1 MTWCLFRGVGLANA
15 HCCPPTRPLI
25 SAKNLIS
32 HLISSFFTGLLK
44 TLYTTTRYYYNKDV
58 QKWWWNP
65 IGRRKRG
72 HYNCPKYFEE
82 QQKLFPTL
90 STYSLR
96 FYLFFKKNDAS
107 LFAYTPKCQF
117 VMKLPSQKVTLFIQP
132 FLHIEFLAIF
142 ISFCNELLRMWLA
155 IFEIWC

>member
-15 HCCPPTRPLI
+15 HCYPPTRPLI

-72 HYNCPKYFEE
+72 HYNCPKYFEK
-82 QQKLFPTL
+82 QQKIISNSIYLL
-90 STYSLR
+90 S
-96 FYLFFKKNDAS
+96 
-107 LFAYTPKCQF
+107 
-117 VMKLPSQKVTLFIQP
+117 P
-132 FLHIEFLAIF
+132 FLLIF
-142 ISFCNELLRMWLA
+142 QEKWCKPFCLHTQVPICYETPLSKSNTFYSTFFAHRVPCYFYFIL
-155 IFEIWC
+155 